1 MSHVCE
7 SESAADAL
15 TVHEHREATRSRL
28 AVLAL
33 AASAFIFVTAE
44 VLPVGLLPQISG
56 SLGVSEGRVGFLLTL
71 YAALAGLSAIP
82 LTVRTSQFARDR
94 LLVVLMSIFTGS
106 TVLAALAP
114 TYGLLAASRLLCAL
128 AHGVF
133 WATLTPTVAR
143 IVGGERAGR
152 SASLIFMGTA
162 LATVGG
168 VPLCTLV
175 GVTIGWRLALLLVAA
190 FGLLV
195 VAALVVLLPSMP
207 GEQGPAAV
215 PLREV
220 VASPRLRAV
229 ALTTAIIVIGQF
241 TAYTY
246 IAPLLREKVG
256 LGGVGL
262 SAVLVTFGVAGLVGN
277 FAGGRFVDLRPGVVL
292 GTSFGLMGTSY
303 LLVAFSD
310 GRLPV
315 AVIAVVLWGLAF
327 SIIPLCVQSA
337 VLRVSPRAP
346 DVASAVVVVA
356 FQIGIGGGALL
367 GGALVDAG
375 HVTTL
380 PWIGLSSILLG
391 AFVAFSVP
399 QAFPRR
405 LRRLAPA

>member
-1 MSHVCE
+1 
-7 SESAADAL
+7 
-15 TVHEHREATRSRL
+15 
-28 AVLAL
+28 
-33 AASAFIFVTAE
+33 
-44 VLPVGLLPQISG
+44 
-56 SLGVSEGRVGFLLTL
+56 
-71 YAALAGLSAIP
+71 
-82 LTVRTSQFARDR
+82 
-94 LLVVLMSIFTGS
+94 MSIFTGS

-114 TYGLLAASRLLCAL
+114 TYGMLAASRLVCAL

-133 WATLTPTVAR
+133 WATLTPTVGR
-143 IVGGERAGR
+143 IVGGARAGR
-152 SASLIFMGTA
+152 SASFIFMGTA
-162 LATVGG
+162 LATVLG

-175 GVTIGWRLALLLVAA
+175 GVTVGWRMALLLVAA

-195 VAALVVLLPSMP
+195 VAALVILLPSMP
-207 GEQGPAAV
+207 GERGPAAV

-241 TAYTY
+241 TAFTY

-262 SAVLVTFGVAGLVGN
+262 SALLVTFGVAGLVGN

-292 GTSFGLMGTSY
+292 GTSFGLMGASY
-303 LLVAFSD
+303 LLIALSD
-310 GRLPV
+310 GRLPL
-315 AVIAVVLWGLAF
+315 AVLAIVLWGLAF
-327 SIIPLCVQSA
+327 STIPLCVQSA
-337 VLRVSPRAP
+337 VLRVSPKAP

-375 HVTTL
+375 HVTSL

-399 QAFPRR
+399 QTFPRR
-405 LRRLAPA
+405 LRRALPA